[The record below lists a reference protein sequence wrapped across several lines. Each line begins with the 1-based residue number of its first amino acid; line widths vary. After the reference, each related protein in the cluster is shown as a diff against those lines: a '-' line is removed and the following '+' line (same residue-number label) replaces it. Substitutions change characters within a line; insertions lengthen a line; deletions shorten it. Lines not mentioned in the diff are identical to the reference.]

1 MPAKIPIWVSA
12 IVVVGAVLMAAGAVI
27 AEVNP
32 QMLVAP
38 NTALNSATHVYAA
51 YLVSRNLVLAVML
64 LAALA
69 SRAKPVLHTL
79 LVAVAF
85 IQIADAVLDA
95 LEGRW
100 PIVPGV
106 FVLGIL
112 FFIAAARISGAAF
125 WKRAAWSAVH
135 PT

>member
-1 MPAKIPIWVSA
+1 MPPKIPTWVSA

-32 QMLVAP
+32 QMLVDP
-38 NTALNSATHVYAA
+38 NTAINSATHVYAA

-69 SRAKPVLHTL
+69 WRAKPVLHTL

-106 FVLGIL
+106 FVLGLL

>member
-1 MPAKIPIWVSA
+1 MPTKIPIWVSA
-12 IVVVGAVLMAAGAVI
+12 IVIVGAILMAAGAEI
-27 AEVNP
+27 AEVKP

-38 NTALNSATHVYAA
+38 NAAIDAATHVYAA

-64 LAALA
+64 IAALA
-69 SRAKPVLHTL
+69 WRAKTVLHTL
-79 LVAVAF
+79 LVAVAL

-95 LEGRW
+95 LGGRW

-106 FVLGIL
+106 LVLGIL

-135 PT
+135 SA

>member
-38 NTALNSATHVYAA
+38 NTAIDSATHVYAA

>member
-1 MPAKIPIWVSA
+1 MPTKIPVWVSA
-12 IVVVGAVLMAAGAVI
+12 IVIVGAVLMAAGAVI

-32 QMLVAP
+32 QMLAAP
-38 NTALNSATHVYAA
+38 NATINTATHVYAA

-69 SRAKPVLHTL
+69 WRAKPVLHTL

-106 FVLGIL
+106 FVLGTL

-135 PT
+135 TT

>member
-1 MPAKIPIWVSA
+1 MPTKIPIWVSA
-12 IVVVGAVLMAAGAVI
+12 IVIIGAVLMAAGAAI

-38 NTALNSATHVYAA
+38 NATINTATHVYAA

-69 SRAKPVLHTL
+69 WRAKPVLHTL

-125 WKRAAWSAVH
+125 WKRAAWSTARS
-135 PT
+135 T